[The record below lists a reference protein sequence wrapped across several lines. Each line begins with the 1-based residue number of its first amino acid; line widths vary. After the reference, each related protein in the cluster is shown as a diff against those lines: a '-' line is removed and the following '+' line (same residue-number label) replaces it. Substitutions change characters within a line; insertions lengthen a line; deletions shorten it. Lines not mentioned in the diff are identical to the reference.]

1 MAESQKAI
9 FRVTIA
15 APIEDIFRELT
26 RTDRPLGAVFNCMLV
41 TSRLA
46 PGTRMQMRTVSGQHT
61 IVEGEI
67 VEYDPPRRFAHT
79 HRFTRFDDP
88 VCRIVYE
95 LTPKGRE
102 VEVTLTVENLP
113 AGTRTAKNMSFGGNF
128 ILGNLKAIAERGRP
142 PFSTRL
148 MYAAMNALEFMLPA
162 RTKSEHWPLE
172 RQPR

>member
-1 MAESQKAI
+1 MAEPQKAI

-26 RTDRPLGAVFNCMLV
+26 RTDRPLGAVFNCMLA

-46 PGTRMQMRTVSGQHT
+46 PGARMQMRTVSGRHT

-67 VEYDPPRRFAHT
+67 LEYDPPRRFAHT

-142 PFSTRL
+142 ALSTRL
-148 MYAAMNALEFMLPA
+148 MYATMNALEFMLPA

-172 RQPR
+172 TQAR